1 MRTGVFEPT
10 TIWISAGP
18 QYRYAIRLVGRP
30 CGAGAQDPRIPQTN
44 AHKSA
49 NYRANTDSGRVG
61 SGRQLRLFT
70 TIKLQ
75 SRFAA
80 IKTRGLYPVFRF
92 FAGFFAFPPSS
103 LNARFLRRFLESS
116 FCEVRRHAHWFSCLD
131 NPNAHFWPLGGKEI
145 FNYWR
150 RQEIFI

>member
-1 MRTGVFEPT
+1 MRTRVFEPT
-10 TIWISAGP
+10 TIKVLTGP
-18 QYRYAIRLVGRP
+18 RYRYAIRLVGRP
-30 CGAGAQDPRIPQTN
+30 WGAGAQDPRIPQTN

-49 NYRANTDSGRVG
+49 KYRANTDSGRVG

-80 IKTRGLYPVFRF
+80 IKTRGLYPQLRF

-103 LNARFLRRFLESS
+103 LNAHFLRRLLGSS
-116 FCEVRRHAHWFSCLD
+116 FCEVRL
-131 NPNAHFWPLGGKEI
+131 NAHLLSPLIIQMRTFGL
-145 FNYWR
+145 
-150 RQEIFI
+150 